1 MLCVSKII
9 DHKTLLGMSASRWLA
24 EPLLAADVEHSSS
37 ILTQFQQT
45 ISLPCRDYHLDSNI
59 AQFQS

>member
-1 MLCVSKII
+1 
-9 DHKTLLGMSASRWLA
+9 MSASRWLA

-45 ISLPCRDYHLDSNI
+45 ISLACRETPERMFELKTDQKQIINLLTHSLRH
-59 AQFQS
+59 